1 MADERMPHRLSL
13 NERRQ
18 LTMTVVTEVVSFDDT
33 AEVLQTS
40 LGTLI
45 VQGKELQLKTLS
57 LEGGQVEVDGK
68 CYRAGLRGTQAGRRM
83 EAPSVRM
90 TAPALAAH
98 RFLCCCLLGAA
109 LGVYYEFLRPLRPR
123 HTFAADVLFLSGGAW
138 VWLLMSFRVCR
149 GDLRLGYSVG
159 LLAGGIAW
167 DLVFGG
173 LIAPVFSG
181 FWKFV
186 RSLLGFA
193 LIPAKKFSKFAKI
206 LFASAEKWVT
216 IRWNHRREKRRK
228 RRGEP
233 IGQNAGGK

>member
-1 MADERMPHRLSL
+1 
-13 NERRQ
+13 
-18 LTMTVVTEVVSFDDT
+18 
-33 AEVLQTS
+33 
-40 LGTLI
+40 
-45 VQGKELQLKTLS
+45 
-57 LEGGQVEVDGK
+57 
-68 CYRAGLRGTQAGRRM
+68 
-83 EAPSVRM
+83 M

-159 LLAGGIAW
+159 LLAGGIVW

-193 LIPAKKFSKFAKI
+193 LIPAKKNFKICKNFICICGKMGYNKMELSSGKTAK
-206 LFASAEKWVT
+206 T
-216 IRWNHRREKRRK
+216 KR
-228 RRGEP
+228 
-233 IGQNAGGK
+233 

>member
-1 MADERMPHRLSL
+1 
-13 NERRQ
+13 
-18 LTMTVVTEVVSFDDT
+18 
-33 AEVLQTS
+33 
-40 LGTLI
+40 
-45 VQGKELQLKTLS
+45 
-57 LEGGQVEVDGK
+57 
-68 CYRAGLRGTQAGRRM
+68 
-83 EAPSVRM
+83 M

-173 LIAPVFSG
+173 LIASVFPDSG
-181 FWKFV
+181 N
-186 RSLLGFA
+186 S
-193 LIPAKKFSKFAKI
+193 
-206 LFASAEKWVT
+206 
-216 IRWNHRREKRRK
+216 
-228 RRGEP
+228 
-233 IGQNAGGK
+233 

>member
-1 MADERMPHRLSL
+1 
-13 NERRQ
+13 
-18 LTMTVVTEVVSFDDT
+18 
-33 AEVLQTS
+33 
-40 LGTLI
+40 
-45 VQGKELQLKTLS
+45 
-57 LEGGQVEVDGK
+57 
-68 CYRAGLRGTQAGRRM
+68 
-83 EAPSVRM
+83 M

-123 HTFAADVLFLSGGAW
+123 HTFAADVLFLSGGAC

-181 FWKFV
+181 F
-186 RSLLGFA
+186 
-193 LIPAKKFSKFAKI
+193 
-206 LFASAEKWVT
+206 
-216 IRWNHRREKRRK
+216 
-228 RRGEP
+228 
-233 IGQNAGGK
+233 